1 MLDRCEMPIQL
12 ENDKLRRVIAAVDR
26 ENRLSNTR
34 LDLPSVCNGGGAA
47 GVGGT
52 NGGGVVSGVAGNGTT
67 RGSSRSGRCLEVLGC
82 GHIVERSP
90 TNGNNNSGNNTTNN
104 KNQQQQQT
112 NVVNSNNKSN
122 NNSNSTNNSNSHNNN
137 KNRNNNTGSPVSS
150 TTISSHGN
158 SSTSGGERGSSTKS
172 NSSSGSG
179 SSDNIKCITPM
190 SNSALARKYNKYL
203 TDAEFLELN
212 VYKEIWYFGQNAT
225 KNYNKAAKGAPNSG
239 FDDENGN
246 YKIIEHDHIAF
257 RYEILEVIGKGS
269 FGQVIR
275 AMDHKTNTYVAIKI
289 IRNKRRFLNQA
300 VVELNILDELREK
313 DADGSHNVIHMLDY
327 TYFRKHLC
335 ITFELLS
342 LNLYE
347 LIKKNNYNGF
357 SMSLIRR
364 FCNSIVKCLRLLYK
378 ENIIHCDLKPENILL
393 KQRGSSSIKVIDF
406 GSSCYVSRKIY
417 TYIQSRF
424 YRSPEV
430 ILGLQYGTAIDMWSL
445 GCILAELYTGFPLFP
460 GENEVEQLA
469 CIMEVIG
476 LPPKDLIANATRRR
490 LFFDSRGAPR
500 CTTNSKG
507 RKRLPGGKS
516 LTKILFCQD
525 RYFINFLQRCLE
537 WDPAQRM
544 TPEEAAHHEFLTLSS
559 SSRHRSCRMPN
570 SSSTGGLNKNS
581 SQKSSCYSFTEVST
595 PTNPKNAIG
604 GAGCATGGSS
614 NVSGNI
620 NGNNSGSS
628 GAVIASITS
637 TTAVSN
643 AAITTT
649 TSKATS
655 TAQPTRNNASLA
667 AHAHHA
673 TSSGHLPD
681 IKLSASDKYSSL
693 QKVAVRSKITSSVS
707 DLDSVPQYTLHRS
720 IYGGTNGL
728 THGGTAAR
736 KHLIT
741 SGTIATTSSKY
752 GLGLGGGGGIGGGS
766 HSHLIHQST
775 TLSHHGGAG
784 ASSGHSNGHNNA
796 HSGGGAGANSG
807 SSGLSNHTNNNV
819 THSQSTGDVSA
830 IFGRA

>member
-1 MLDRCEMPIQL
+1 MLDRCEMPIQID
-12 ENDKLRRVIAAVDR
+12 NDKLRRVSAVVDR
-26 ENRLSNTR
+26 DNRLSNSR
-34 LDLPSVCNGGGAA
+34 IDLPNVCNGG
-47 GVGGT
+47 VG
-52 NGGGVVSGVAGNGTT
+52 GGGVIGGNGIA
-67 RGSSRSGRCLEVLGC
+67 RGASRSGRCLDVHNNHLNSHSHNHHN
-82 GHIVERSP
+82 GHRQRSP
-90 TNGNNNSGNNTTNN
+90 TSGNNNNNSNSNSNNNSNSNTNTNN
-104 KNQQQQQT
+104 KNQQQQTTIANKQI
-112 NVVNSNNKSN
+112 NSSSNNNKNNGHNN
-122 NNSNSTNNSNSHNNN
+122 NNSNNNI
-137 KNRNNNTGSPVSS
+137 GSPVSS

-179 SSDNIKCITPM
+179 SSDNMKCITPM
-190 SNSALARKYNKYL
+190 TPSELVKKFRNYL
-203 TDAEFLELN
+203 TDVEFEELK
-212 VYKEIWYFGQNAT
+212 VYKEIWYFGQNAN
-225 KNYNKAAKGAPNSG
+225 KNYNKTTTNGTANAG
-239 FDDENGN
+239 FDDDNGN
-246 YKIIEHDHIAF
+246 YKINEHDHIAF

-469 CIMEVIG
+469 CIMEVLG
-476 LPPKDLIANATRRR
+476 LPPKELIANATRRR

-507 RKRLPGGKS
+507 RKRLPNGKS
-516 LTKILFCQD
+516 LSQALFCQD

-537 WDPAQRM
+537 WDPAERM
-544 TPEEAAHHEFLTLSS
+544 TPEEAAHHEFLQNSS

-570 SSSTGGLNKNS
+570 SSSTGGLNNSS
-581 SQKSSCYSFTEVST
+581 SQKSSCYSFTEVSP
-595 PTNPKNAIG
+595 PTNATNA
-604 GAGCATGGSS
+604 
-614 NVSGNI
+614 NP
-620 NGNNSGSS
+620 NNSAGNGS
-628 GAVIASITS
+628 GAVVASITS

-649 TSKATS
+649 TNKATTTTQS
-655 TAQPTRNNASLA
+655 RSNGLAQ
-667 AHAHHA
+667 HAHHA
-673 TSSGHLPD
+673 SSSGHLPD
-681 IKLSASDKYSSL
+681 IKLSASDKYSSM

-707 DLDSVPQYTLHRS
+707 DLDAVPQYALHRS
-720 IYGGTNGL
+720 IYGTNGM
-728 THGGTAAR
+728 THSGTAAR

-752 GLGLGGGGGIGGGS
+752 GLGLGSGSGGA
-766 HSHLIHQST
+766 HSHLMHQST
-775 TLSHHGGAG
+775 TMGNVAHHGGG
-784 ASSGHSNGHNNA
+784 GVGGSGHSNGH
-796 HSGGGAGANSG
+796 SGGGAGGNGA
-807 SSGLSNHTNNNV
+807 SNNMS
-819 THSQSTGDVSA
+819 HSQSTGDVSA

>member
-1 MLDRCEMPIQL
+1 MLDRCEMPIQID
-12 ENDKLRRVIAAVDR
+12 NDKLRRVSAVVDR
-26 ENRLSNTR
+26 DNRLSNSR
-34 LDLPSVCNGGGAA
+34 IDLPNVCNGG
-47 GVGGT
+47 VGG
-52 NGGGVVSGVAGNGTT
+52 GGGVGVGSIVGGGNGTM
-67 RGSSRSGRCLEVLGC
+67 RGSSRSSRCLDAHNNHLNSHSHSHHN
-82 GHIVERSP
+82 GHHQRSP
-90 TNGNNNSGNNTTNN
+90 ISGNNNNNSNSNTNTNN
-104 KNQQQQQT
+104 KNQQQQQQQQT
-112 NVVNSNNKSN
+112 INANKQNNSSGSNSNNN
-122 NNSNSTNNSNSHNNN
+122 NNNNN
-137 KNRNNNTGSPVSS
+137 NIGSPVSS

-179 SSDNIKCITPM
+179 SSDNMKCITPM
-190 SNSALARKYNKYL
+190 TPAELVKKYRNYL
-203 TDAEFLELN
+203 TDVEFEELK
-212 VYKEIWYFGQNAT
+212 VYKEIWYFGQNAS
-225 KNYNKAAKGAPNSG
+225 KNYNKTTTNGTANAG
-239 FDDENGN
+239 FDDDNGN

-516 LTKILFCQD
+516 LSQILFCQD

-537 WDPAQRM
+537 WDPAERM
-544 TPEEAAHHEFLTLSS
+544 TPEEAAHHEFLQLSS
-559 SSRHRSCRMPN
+559 SNRHRSCRMSN
-570 SSSTGGLNKNS
+570 SSSTGGLNNSS
-581 SQKSSCYSFTEVST
+581 SQKSSCYSFTEVSP
-595 PTNPKNAIG
+595 PTNATNANTANNG
-604 GAGCATGGSS
+604 SASGCGNGNGNGNGSS
-614 NVSGNI
+614 N
-620 NGNNSGSS
+620 
-628 GAVIASITS
+628 GAVVASITS

-649 TSKATS
+649 TSKATTTTQS
-655 TAQPTRNNASLA
+655 RANGGLA
-667 AHAHHA
+667 HHAHHA
-673 TSSGHLPD
+673 ASSGHLPD
-681 IKLSASDKYSSL
+681 IKLSASDKYSSM

-707 DLDSVPQYTLHRS
+707 DLDAVPQYALHRS
-720 IYGGTNGL
+720 IYGTNGL
-728 THGGTAAR
+728 THSGTAAR

-752 GLGLGGGGGIGGGS
+752 GLGLGGSGGGGS
-766 HSHLIHQST
+766 GVHNHLMHQST
-775 TLSHHGGAG
+775 TLGNVAHHGGGAG
-784 ASSGHSNGHNNA
+784 GVGGGNSNG
-796 HSGGGAGANSG
+796 HSGGGGGG
-807 SSGLSNHTNNNV
+807 SSASNNMS
-819 THSQSTGDVSA
+819 HSQSTGDVSA